1 MKNSNLK
8 ICTVQFA
15 LSHSIPAIFLFA
27 AIGLALSC
35 GGGRE
40 DAGQDAGPVTLTY
53 WQTYNDDEN
62 ALFAE
67 LAQEYQAG
75 HPGVTIKTTRLPF
88 MGAEPKI
95 LTALATRTTPDI
107 ARVDGSFVP
116 KLATRNALLN
126 LDEIGPGDIK
136 KDLHPVA
143 LSSCLVDGAT
153 YALPEQVNGLC
164 LFYNKELF
172 RRAGLDPEDLPDS
185 WTEFITIGQKL
196 TDPETGVYGFGMRN
210 SLWWTLPFFN
220 TYGAPFLDE
229 TGSRCVLNG
238 PRGVEAFQLKV
249 DLYRKYKIEGG
260 GWRAGGVRDDMGF
273 QNGKYAMIFSGPWAV
288 KTLQSA
294 GIDFGVGLIPR
305 GPAGTSTNV
314 GGNDLIIFRSCQHP
328 KQALEFLEFMA
339 GEEVQTRWSNALGQI
354 PVNVRAEPR
363 LDFARHP
370 YLRVFVEQMKTAVP
384 RPPIADYDELENIM
398 NPEMQAALDGTKSVQ
413 KALDDAV
420 RRINRE
426 VLKTAD

>member
-1 MKNSNLK
+1 MN
-8 ICTVQFA
+8 
-15 LSHSIPAIFLFA
+15 HSKTELFDARFPKPLFLPILLLCA
-27 AIGLALSC
+27 AIAVVLSC
-35 GGGRE
+35 GGGK
-40 DAGQDAGPVTLTY
+40 DAGEQAGPVTLTY

-62 ALFAE
+62 ALFGE
-67 LAQEYQAG
+67 LAEEYQAS

-116 KLATRNALLN
+116 KLATRNALIN
-126 LDEIGPGDIK
+126 LDEVGLGDIK

-143 LSSCLVDGAT
+143 LSSCEVNGAT
-153 YALPEQVNGLC
+153 YAVPEQVNGLC
-164 LFYNKELF
+164 LFYNKDLF
-172 RRAGLDPEDLPDS
+172 RGAGLDPEDPPDS
-185 WTEFITIGQKL
+185 WAEFITVGRKL
-196 TDPETGVYGFGMRN
+196 TDPQAGVFGFGMRN
-210 SLWWTLPFFN
+210 SLWWTFPFFN
-220 TYGAPFLDE
+220 TYGAPFLNEDG
-229 TGSRCVLNG
+229 TRCVLNG
-238 PRGVEAFQLKV
+238 PKGVEAFQLKV
-249 DLYRKYKIEGG
+249 DLYRKYEIEGG

-288 KTLQSA
+288 KTLSAA

-314 GGNDLIIFRSCQHP
+314 GGNDLVVFRSCQNP
-328 KQALEFLEFMA
+328 KAAVEFLTFMA
-339 GEEVQTRWSNALGQI
+339 SREVQTRWANELGQI
-354 PVNVRAEPR
+354 PVNVPAEQH
-363 LDFARHP
+363 LDFEKHP
-370 YLRVFVEQMKTAVP
+370 YLKVFVEQMKTAIP

-426 VLKTAD
+426 VLGTAD

>member
-1 MKNSNLK
+1 MKNLKFSVCNL
-8 ICTVQFA
+8 QFDMSYLV
-15 LSHSIPAIFLFA
+15 LSILLFT
-27 AIGLALSC
+27 AIGMTLSC
-35 GGGRE
+35 GGGKE
-40 DAGQDAGPVTLTY
+40 DTGHITLTY

-62 ALFAE
+62 ALFQQLSAK
-67 LAQEYQAG
+67 YQRD
-75 HPGVTIKTTRLPF
+75 HPGVTIQATRLPF

-126 LDEIGPGDIK
+126 LDEIGMGDIK

-143 LSSCLVDGAT
+143 LSSCVVDGIT

-172 RRAGLDPEDLPDS
+172 RQAGLDPEDPPDS
-185 WTEFITIGQKL
+185 WAEFITVGKKL
-196 TDPETGVYGFGMRN
+196 TDADKGVFGFGMRN
-210 SLWWTLPFFN
+210 SLWWTFPFFN
-220 TYGAPFLDE
+220 TYGASFLSQD
-229 TGSRCVLNG
+229 GSRCVLNEKK
-238 PRGVEAFQLKV
+238 GVEAFQLKV
-249 DLYRKYKIEGG
+249 DLYRKHKIEGG

-273 QNGKYAMIFSGPWAV
+273 QNGKYAMVLSGPWAV

-314 GGNDLIIFRSCQHP
+314 GGNDLVIFRSCQHP
-328 KQALEFLEFMA
+328 REALDFLKFMA
-339 GEEVQTRWSNALGQI
+339 SEAVQTRWCNQLGQI
-354 PVNVRAEPR
+354 PVNTAAEKH
-363 LDFARHP
+363 LDFDQHP
-370 YLRVFVEQMKTAVP
+370 YLKVFVEQMKTAIP

-420 RRINRE
+420 RRINQE
-426 VLKTAD
+426 VLAPFDSP

>member
-1 MKNSNLK
+1 MKQSITEIFGDRFLK
-8 ICTVQFA
+8 P
-15 LSHSIPAIFLFA
+15 LFLPVLFLCA
-27 AIGLALSC
+27 VIATALSC
-35 GGGRE
+35 GGGQK
-40 DAGQDAGPVTLTY
+40 DAGEETGPVTLTY

-62 ALFAE
+62 ALFTE
-67 LAQEYQAG
+67 LIEEYRAD
-75 HPGVTIKTTRLPF
+75 HPQVIIKTTRLPF

-116 KLATRNALLN
+116 KLATRNALMN
-126 LDEIGPGDIK
+126 LDEIGPGTIMEN
-136 KDLHPVA
+136 LHPVA
-143 LSSCLVDGAT
+143 LSSCVVGGIT
-153 YALPEQVNGLC
+153 YAFPEQFNGLC

-172 RRAGLDPEDLPDS
+172 RRAGLDPEDPPETWD
-185 WTEFITIGQKL
+185 EFIAMGDKL
-196 TDPETGVYGFGMRN
+196 TDPEKGVFGFGMRN
-210 SLWWTLPFFN
+210 SLWWTFPFFN
-220 TYGAPFLDE
+220 TYGALFLSEDG
-229 TGSRCVLNG
+229 TRCVLNG
-238 PRGVEAFQLKV
+238 PEGVEAFQLKV
-249 DLYRKYKIEGG
+249 DLYRTHKIEGG

-288 KTLQSA
+288 KTLQAA

-328 KQALEFLEFMA
+328 KQALEFLKFMA
-339 GEEVQTRWSNALGQI
+339 SEEVQTRWANRLGQI
-354 PVNVRAEPR
+354 PVNVKSEQH
-363 LDFARHP
+363 LDFQKHP
-370 YLRVFVEQMKTAVP
+370 YLNVFVEQMKTAIP
-384 RPPIADYDELENIM
+384 RPPIANYDELENIM

-426 VLKTAD
+426 VLGAAE

>member
-1 MKNSNLK
+1 M
-8 ICTVQFA
+8 THF
-15 LSHSIPAIFLFA
+15 IFDRNYLLLTLLLCA
-27 AIGLALSC
+27 AAGTILSC
-35 GGGRE
+35 GGGE
-40 DAGQDAGPVTLTY
+40 EKAEQTGPVTLTY

-62 ALFAE
+62 TLFAE
-67 LAQEYQAG
+67 LVEEYQAA

-126 LDEIGPGDIK
+126 LDEIGLGDIK

-143 LSSCLVDGAT
+143 LSSCLVNGNT

-164 LFYNKELF
+164 LFYNKDLF
-172 RRAGLDPEDLPDS
+172 RGAGLDPEDPPDS
-185 WTEFITIGQKL
+185 WAEFITVGRKL
-196 TDPETGVYGFGMRN
+196 TDPEGGVFGFGMRN
-210 SLWWTLPFFN
+210 SLWWTFPFFN
-220 TYGAPFLDE
+220 TYGARFLSDD
-229 TGSRCVLNG
+229 GGRCVLNG
-238 PRGVEAFQLKV
+238 PEGVEAFQLKV
-249 DLYRKYKIEGG
+249 DLYRKYEIEGG

-288 KTLQSA
+288 KTLQTA

-314 GGNDLIIFRSCQHP
+314 GGNDLVIFRSCQRP
-328 KQALEFLEFMA
+328 KAALEFLAFMA
-339 GEEVQTRWSNALGQI
+339 SEEVQTRWANRLGQI
-354 PVNVRAEPR
+354 PVNVRAEEH
-363 LDFARHP
+363 LDFDQHP
-370 YLRVFVEQMKTAVP
+370 YLKVFVEQMKTAIP

-398 NPEMQAALDGTKSVQ
+398 NPEMQAALDGTKSAQ

-426 VLKTAD
+426 VLGAAD

>member
-1 MKNSNLK
+1 MKK
-8 ICTVQFA
+8 ITFDKH
-15 LSHSIPAIFLFA
+15 LFIPAIFLLA

-35 GGGRE
+35 GGGKDSGDE
-40 DAGQDAGPVTLTY
+40 TGPITLTY

-67 LAQEYQAG
+67 LVQEYQTA

-116 KLATRNALLN
+116 KLATRNALTN
-126 LDEIGPGDIK
+126 LDEIGLGGIK

-143 LSSCLVDGAT
+143 LSSCEVNGAT

-164 LFYNKELF
+164 LFYNKDLF
-172 RRAGLDPEDLPDS
+172 RRAGLDPKDPPDS
-185 WTEFITIGQKL
+185 WAEFITVGRKL
-196 TDPETGVYGFGMRN
+196 TDPEAGVFGFGMRN
-210 SLWWTLPFFN
+210 SLWWTFPFFN
-220 TYGAPFLDE
+220 TYGAPFLNEDG
-229 TGSRCVLNG
+229 TRCVLNG
-238 PRGVEAFQLKV
+238 EKGVEAFQLKV

-273 QNGKYAMIFSGPWAV
+273 QNGKYGMIFSGPWAV
-288 KTLQSA
+288 KTLQAA

-314 GGNDLIIFRSCQHP
+314 GGNDLIIFRSCEHP
-328 KQALEFLEFMA
+328 KQALEFLTFMA
-339 GEEVQTRWSNALGQI
+339 GEEVQTRWANELGQI
-354 PVNVRAEPR
+354 PVNVKAEPH
-363 LDFARHP
+363 LDFEKHP
-370 YLRVFVEQMKTAVP
+370 YLKVFVEQMKTAIP

-420 RRINRE
+420 RRINQE
-426 VLKTAD
+426 VLGAAD

>member
-1 MKNSNLK
+1 MNFSKFDRSRL
-8 ICTVQFA
+8 
-15 LSHSIPAIFLFA
+15 IPVLFLCA
-27 AIGLALSC
+27 AIAAALSC
-35 GGGRE
+35 GGGQKE
-40 DAGQDAGPVTLTY
+40 TGEETGPVTLTY

-67 LAQEYQAG
+67 LIEEYQAT
-75 HPGVTIKTTRLPF
+75 HPGVTIQTTRLPF

-116 KLATRNALLN
+116 KLATRNALMN

-136 KDLHPVA
+136 QDLHPVA
-143 LSSCLVDGAT
+143 LSSCLVGGVT

-164 LFYNKELF
+164 LFYNKDLF
-172 RRAGLDPEDLPDS
+172 RRAGLDPEVPPETWD
-185 WTEFITIGQKL
+185 EFIAMGKKL
-196 TDPETGVYGFGMRN
+196 TDQEAGVFGFGMRN
-210 SLWWTLPFFN
+210 SLWWTFPFFN
-220 TYGAPFLDE
+220 TYGAHFLNEDG
-229 TGSRCVLNG
+229 TRCVLNG
-238 PRGVEAFQLKV
+238 PQGVEAFQLKV

-288 KTLQSA
+288 KTLQA
-294 GIDFGVGLIPR
+294 AEIDFGVGLIPR
-305 GPAGTSTNV
+305 GPVGTSTNV
-314 GGNDLIIFRSCQHP
+314 GGNDLVIFRSCQIP
-328 KQALEFLEFMA
+328 RAALEFLTFMA
-339 GEEVQTRWSNALGQI
+339 SEQVQTRWANRLGQI
-354 PVNVRAEPR
+354 PVNIRAEKH
-363 LDFARHP
+363 LDFGKHP
-370 YLRVFVEQMKTAVP
+370 YLKVFVEQMKTAIP
-384 RPPIADYDELENIM
+384 RPSIADYDELENIM

-426 VLKTAD
+426 VLGAAD

>member
-1 MKNSNLK
+1 MNNHPSQILHLK
-8 ICTVQFA
+8 SSLLFIFILTV
-15 LSHSIPAIFLFA
+15 LC
-27 AIGLALSC
+27 LSC
-35 GGGRE
+35 GGGKK
-40 DAGQDAGPVTLTY
+40 DAGEETGPVTLTY

-62 ALFAE
+62 ALFSKLAE
-67 LAQEYQAG
+67 EYQAD
-75 HPGVTIKTTRLPF
+75 HPGVTIQATRLPF

-116 KLATRNALLN
+116 KLATRHALID
-126 LDEIGPGDIK
+126 LDKLGLGDIK
-136 KDLHPVA
+136 QDLLPVA
-143 LSSCLVDGAT
+143 LSSCVVAGST

-172 RRAGLDPEDLPDS
+172 RQAGLDPEDPPDT
-185 WTEFITIGQKL
+185 WAEFISVGKKL
-196 TDPETGVYGFGMRN
+196 TNPEKGIYGFGMRN
-210 SLWWTLPFFN
+210 SLWWTFPFFN
-220 TYGAPFLDE
+220 TYGAPFLNKDG
-229 TGSRCVLNG
+229 TRCVLNG
-238 PRGVEAFQLKV
+238 PKGVEAFQLKV

-288 KTLQSA
+288 KTLESA

-314 GGNDLIIFRSCQHP
+314 GGNDLVIFRSCQHP
-328 KQALEFLEFMA
+328 KRALQFLKFMA
-339 GEEVQTRWSNALGQI
+339 SEAVQTQWCNELGQV
-354 PVNVRAEPR
+354 PVNVKAEGH
-363 LDFARHP
+363 LDFERHP
-370 YLRVFVEQMKTAVP
+370 YLRVFVEQMKTAIP

-426 VLKTAD
+426 VLGSSD